1 MFAAIIL
8 AFLFMVGGCR
18 RSAPQEER
26 FAVMGTFA
34 SVMAGADE
42 SDRTLEYAHICA
54 EIMREIESQLSLYRK
69 DSELSRLNAR
79 AGMGPVRVGG
89 HLRANLEMALRFGE
103 LSGGAFDVTVGP
115 LVKMWGFSGGT
126 TPTEW
131 VPAERIEET
140 RRRVGYRRI
149 RLQGD
154 QVSLEGTNMVVDLGG
169 IAKGYAVD
177 VCCDELRR
185 RGARN
190 FVVNLGGNMRCFGR
204 PEASRSWQIGV
215 QNPFRPHEVIGRVD
229 LGDGVAVATSG
240 NYERFVM
247 IRDRRCAHIIDPR
260 TGLPVE
266 GMAGVTVLAA
276 TAAEAD
282 ALSTSLFVLGLG
294 EGGKVAAEIT
304 NGAAV
309 FVPDRQPMEVW
320 ITPSMT
326 NIFRAGAGVV
336 PRLKSDR

>member
-1 MFAAIIL
+1 
-8 AFLFMVGGCR
+8 
-18 RSAPQEER
+18 
-26 FAVMGTFA
+26 MGTYA

-42 SDRTLEYAHICA
+42 GGRAAEYAQVCA
-54 EIMREIESQLSLYRK
+54 EKMREIEAQLSLYRK
-69 DSELSRLNAR
+69 DSELSRLNAE
-79 AGMGPVRVGG
+79 AGTGPMRVGG
-89 HLRANLEMALRFGE
+89 HLRANLVLALRFGE

-115 LVKMWGFSGGT
+115 LVKMWGFSGGQ
-126 TPTEW
+126 PPAEW
-131 VPAERIEET
+131 VTPERIEET
-140 RRRVGYRRI
+140 RRRVGFRRI
-149 RLQGD
+149 RIQGD
-154 QVSLEGTNMVVDLGG
+154 EVSLAGTNMVVDLGG

-177 VCCDELRR
+177 VCCEELLR

-215 QNPFRPHEVIGRVD
+215 QNPFRPHEAIGRLD
-229 LGDGVAVATSG
+229 LGNGMAVATSG

-247 IRDRRCAHIIDPR
+247 IGGRRCAHIIDPR

-282 ALSTSLFVLGLG
+282 ALSTSLFVLGME
-294 EGGKVAAEIT
+294 EGARVAASVT

-320 ITPSMT
+320 TTHSMT
-326 NIFRAGAGVV
+326 NVFRAGVGVV
-336 PRLKSDR
+336 PHILDAAR